1 MGRLK
6 ELFFKKKD
14 ENSKSFRHEMA
25 KKLDGKHIKYVSERH
40 SDVDEIIG
48 REGALIIKNDE
59 FIVYASQ
66 DILFRAKI
74 DDLKAWEL
82 LSLDGVVL
90 TAPDLEHEGKER
102 TIIAYYKYYR

>member
-1 MGRLK
+1 
-6 ELFFKKKD
+6 
-14 ENSKSFRHEMA
+14 MA
-25 KKLDGKHIKYVSERH
+25 KKIDGKHIKYVSERH

-59 FIVYASQ
+59 LIVYASQ

-90 TAPDLEHEGKER
+90 TAPDLEHDGIER

>member
-1 MGRLK
+1 MGIGD
-6 ELFFKKKD
+6 FFKKT
-14 ENSKSFRHEMA
+14 F
-25 KKLDGKHIKYVSERH
+25 GKQVCAFCGQEVGMMKR
-40 SDVDEIIG
+40 DK
-48 REGALIIKNDE
+48 IKNDE

-90 TAPDLEHEGKER
+90 TAPDLEHEGRER